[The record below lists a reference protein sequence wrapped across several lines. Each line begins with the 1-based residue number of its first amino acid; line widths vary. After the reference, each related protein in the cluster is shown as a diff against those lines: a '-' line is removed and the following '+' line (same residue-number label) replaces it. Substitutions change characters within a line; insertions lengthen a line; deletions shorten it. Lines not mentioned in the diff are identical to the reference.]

1 VKAKFFTAPSVDELS
16 STFTST
22 GFNNGLILR
31 VNQADRYEAD
41 LDVVAGY
48 VNFDFSLETK
58 LSGNLGMRF
67 EKDEIAVIWDVAN
80 YVGRIGT
87 LNRSYQSLYP
97 SINLKYELAENNYL
111 RFASSITQTLPEF
124 KELSPF
130 EYVSPTGRVIK
141 GNPNLEKSEIYNF
154 DLKYEMFPQR
164 GQLFS
169 AAAFYKQINNPI
181 NLAQSRG
188 SSGNFIYFNT
198 GEKATVFGLELE
210 ARTDLIKNDDEQGIL
225 NITGNITKMW
235 LKQDLLED
243 YQYNNITESS
253 LQGASDFI
261 VNSSLSYNDKKEHAF
276 IATLTGNYSSDKIF
290 SLGSPED
297 KTNSASLYNDEIIE
311 KGFVSLDFVMSKDLT
326 KNLAVKLVG
335 RNLLNPEIKQT
346 QLVKSFITNI
356 ETNETVLSYKKGS
369 QLTVSFKYSF

>member
-1 VKAKFFTAPSVDELS
+1 
-16 STFTST
+16 
-22 GFNNGLILR
+22 
-31 VNQADRYEAD
+31 
-41 LDVVAGY
+41 
-48 VNFDFSLETK
+48 
-58 LSGNLGMRF
+58 
-67 EKDEIAVIWDVAN
+67 
-80 YVGRIGT
+80 
-87 LNRSYQSLYP
+87 
-97 SINLKYELAENNYL
+97 
-111 RFASSITQTLPEF
+111 
-124 KELSPF
+124 
-130 EYVSPTGRVIK
+130 
-141 GNPNLEKSEIYNF
+141 
-154 DLKYEMFPQR
+154 
-164 GQLFS
+164 
-169 AAAFYKQINNPI
+169 
-181 NLAQSRG
+181 
-188 SSGNFIYFNT
+188 
-198 GEKATVFGLELE
+198 
-210 ARTDLIKNDDEQGIL
+210 
-225 NITGNITKMW
+225 MW

-326 KNLAVKLVG
+326 KNLSVKLVG